1 MFDIKGFFKSY
12 LQYFIVF
19 IIFLVVVYFFL
30 KHEFV
35 LGLIIGTIA
44 SVVNLFSWE
53 VYLSKAKNADSL
65 QFSTGN
71 WVRYLVTIVACCFW
85 IKYPLI
91 VDIIGI
97 LFGLMIAY
105 VLIML
110 RSLQSLD

>member
-12 LQYFIVF
+12 LQYFIFF
-19 IIFLVVVYFFL
+19 IIILVVVYFYL
-30 KHEFV
+30 QHEFV

-44 SVVNLFSWE
+44 SAVNLFSWE
-53 VYLSKAKNADSL
+53 VYLNRAKNAESL
-65 QFSTGN
+65 HLSTGN

-85 IKYPLI
+85 LKYPLI

-97 LFGLMIAY
+97 LIGLMIAY

-110 RSLQSLD
+110 RTIQSLD

>member
-12 LQYFIVF
+12 LHYFIFF
-19 IIFLVVVYFFL
+19 IIILVVVYFFL
-30 KHEFV
+30 KHEFI

-44 SVVNLFSWE
+44 SAVNLFSWE
-53 VYLSKAKNADSL
+53 VYLNRAKNAESL
-65 QFSTGN
+65 QLSTGN

-85 IKYPLI
+85 LKYPLI

-105 VLIML
+105 VLIMFK
-110 RSLQSLD
+110 SLKSLD